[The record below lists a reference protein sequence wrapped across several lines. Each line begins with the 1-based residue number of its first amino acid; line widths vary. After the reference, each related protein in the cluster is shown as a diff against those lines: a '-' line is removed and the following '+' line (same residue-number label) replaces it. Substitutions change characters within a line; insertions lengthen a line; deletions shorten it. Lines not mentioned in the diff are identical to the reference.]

1 MHLSPSHAIALP
13 VIRGL
18 IFDLDGTLVDSLPGI
33 ATSIN
38 EALIGGG
45 LPTHPQESVESFIGN
60 GARALVE
67 LALGDERERTEEIL
81 ASFHR
86 HYAEGWKSG
95 TLVYPGM
102 LELLKDL
109 HANEYPLAVLSN
121 KPHQHTSKI
130 VAELFPNHLFDQ
142 VMGHQESFPKK
153 PDPTMAHH
161 IIDKWNLKPSEVAY
175 VGDSTV
181 DLATAHA
188 GDMVPLIFS
197 WGYGT
202 PENTPL
208 LHKAEDLKSFL

>member
-1 MHLSPSHAIALP
+1 

-38 EALIGGG
+38 KALSDAN
-45 LPTHPQESVESFIGN
+45 LPTHSQDKVESFIGN

-67 LALGDERERTEEIL
+67 LALGEEQDRADEIL
-81 ASFHR
+81 ASFHK
-86 HYAEGWKSG
+86 HYAQDWRSG
-95 TLVYPGM
+95 TLIYPGVLDL
-102 LELLKDL
+102 LEDL
-109 HANEYPLAVLSN
+109 HDAKYPLAVLSN

-130 VAELFPNHLFDQ
+130 VTELFPDHLFDQ
-142 VMGHQESFPKK
+142 VMGHQENFPKK

-161 IIDKWNLKPSEVAY
+161 IIDKWKLQPNEVAY

-181 DLATAHA
+181 DLATARA

-208 LHKAEDLKSFL
+208 LHKAAELKSLL